1 MNFKWFIHKHMDLRT
16 TKYSAMAFEFFNNKG
31 KFLKG
36 NLHGHSNRSDGK
48 LTPEDVCH
56 AYIEKGYNFISIT
69 DHFLEMFNFP
79 ITLPE
84 LKIKNFT
91 VIPGAELHTSKMGN
105 GELWHVLALG
115 LKDKFTPPDQPNFLI
130 NPQSEN
136 IESLI
141 SRLFDAGAFVSLTH
155 PEWNG
160 MTLQDTLKIKEAH
173 AIEIYNHGCAIE
185 CDRGSGV
192 AVLDQLLNHGKKV
205 NIIATDDSH
214 FHIDDAFGGWVMV
227 KSEINNEE
235 SLLEALKNGHY
246 YSSQGPDFRDIKVQ
260 EGRLEVFCSPVEKI
274 IVSGYG
280 SATTY
285 KHKSNMESASFNLAL
300 LPQKKWLRVTIVDKE
315 GNKAWTNPIYD
326 Y

>member
-1 MNFKWFIHKHMDLRT
+1 MNLKWFIHRHKNLRT
-16 TKYSAMAFEFFNNKG
+16 TEYSAMAFEFFNNKG
-31 KFLKG
+31 KFFKG

-48 LTPEDVCH
+48 LTPEDVCDT
-56 AYIEKGYNFISIT
+56 YIEKGYNFISIT
-69 DHFLEMFNFP
+69 DHFLEMFNYP

-115 LKDKFTPPDQPNFLI
+115 LKDNFIPPDQPNFLV
-130 NPQSEN
+130 NPRSEN
-136 IESLI
+136 IESLL
-141 SRLFDAGAFVSLTH
+141 SRLFEAGAFVSLTH

-160 MTLQDTLKIKEAH
+160 MTLQDILKIKEAH

-192 AVLDQLLNHGKKV
+192 AVFEQILNHGKRV

-214 FHIDDAFGGWVMV
+214 FNVDDAFGGWVMV
-227 KSEINNEE
+227 KSEINSES

-246 YSSQGPDFRDIKVQ
+246 YSSQGPDFKNIKVKN
-260 EGRLEVFCSPVEKI
+260 GRLEVLCSPVEKI
-274 IVSGYG
+274 ILSGYG
-280 SATTY
+280 SSSAY
-285 KHKSNMESASFNLAL
+285 KHKSDMESAIFNLGL
-300 LPQKKWLRVTIVDKE
+300 LPQKQWLRVTIIDKS
-315 GNKAWTNPIYD
+315 GNRAWTNPIYE

>member
-1 MNFKWFIHKHMDLRT
+1 
-16 TKYSAMAFEFFNNKG
+16 
-31 KFLKG
+31 
-36 NLHGHSNRSDGK
+36 
-48 LTPEDVCH
+48 
-56 AYIEKGYNFISIT
+56 
-69 DHFLEMFNFP
+69 MFNYP
-79 ITLPE
+79 ITIPE
-84 LKIKNFT
+84 FKIKNFT
-91 VIPGAELHTSKMGN
+91 VIPGAELHTSQMEN

-115 LKDKFTPPDQPNFLI
+115 LKDQFTQPRQTNFLI
-130 NPQSEN
+130 STQSEN
-136 IESLI
+136 IESLS
-141 SRLFDAGAFVSLTH
+141 SRLYEDGAFVSLTH

-300 LPQKKWLRVTIVDKE
+300 LPQKKWLRVTIFDKE

>member
-1 MNFKWFIHKHMDLRT
+1 
-16 TKYSAMAFEFFNNKG
+16 MAFEFFNNKG
-31 KFLKG
+31 KFFKG
-36 NLHGHSNRSDGK
+36 NLHGHSNKSDGK
-48 LTPEDVCH
+48 LTPEEVCGT
-56 AYIEKGYNFISIT
+56 YIEKGYNFISIT
-69 DHFLEMFNFP
+69 DHFLGMFSYP
-79 ITLPE
+79 ITIPE
-84 LKIKNFT
+84 FKIKNFT
-91 VIPGAELHTSKMGN
+91 VIPGAELHTSQMEN

-115 LKDKFTPPDQPNFLI
+115 LKDQFTQPRQTNFLI
-130 NPQSEN
+130 STQSEN
-136 IESLI
+136 IESLS
-141 SRLFDAGAFVSLTH
+141 SRLYEDGAFVSLTH

-315 GNKAWTNPIYD
+315 GSKAWTNPIYD

>member
-1 MNFKWFIHKHMDLRT
+1 MT
-16 TKYSAMAFEFFNNKG
+16 FEFFNNKG
-31 KFLKG
+31 KFFKG
-36 NLHGHSNRSDGK
+36 NLHGHSNKSDGK
-48 LTPEDVCH
+48 LTPEDVCA

-69 DHFLEMFNFP
+69 DHFLGMFNYP
-79 ITLPE
+79 ITIPE

-91 VIPGAELHTSKMGN
+91 VIPGAELHTSKMEN

-115 LKDKFTPPDQPNFLI
+115 LKDKFTQPRQPNFLI
-130 NPQSEN
+130 NTQSEN
-136 IESLI
+136 IESL
-141 SRLFDAGAFVSLTH
+141 SYRLSECGAFVSLTH

-160 MTLQDTLKIKEAH
+160 MTLQDSLKIKEVH

-214 FHIDDAFGGWVMV
+214 FHIDDAAGGWVMV
-227 KSEINNEE
+227 KSEINSEE
-235 SLLEALKNGHY
+235 PLLEALKNGHY
-246 YSSQGPDFRDIKVQ
+246 YSSQGPDFKNIKVQ
-260 EGRLEVFCSPVEKI
+260 EGRLEVLCSPVEKI

-280 SATTY
+280 SATIY
-285 KHKSNMESASFNLAL
+285 KHKSGMESALFNLAL
-300 LPQKKWLRVTIVDKE
+300 LPQKKWLRITIIDKE
-315 GNKAWTNPIYD
+315 GNRAWTNPIYD

>member
-1 MNFKWFIHKHMDLRT
+1 
-16 TKYSAMAFEFFNNKG
+16 MAFEFFNGKG
-31 KFLKG
+31 KFFKG
-36 NLHGHSNRSDGK
+36 NLHGHSNKSDGR

-79 ITLPE
+79 ITLPK

-91 VIPGAELHTSKMGN
+91 VIPGAEFHTSKMGN

-115 LKDKFTPPDQPNFLI
+115 LNDKFTPPNQPNFLI
-130 NPQSEN
+130 NAQSEN
-136 IESLI
+136 IESL
-141 SRLFDAGAFVSLTH
+141 SARLLEAGAFVSLTH

-160 MTLQDTLKIKEAH
+160 MTLQDSHRVKEAH

-192 AVLDQLLNHGKKV
+192 AVLDQILNSGKKL

-214 FHIDDAFGGWVMV
+214 FHSNDTFGGWVMV
-227 KSEINNEE
+227 KSETNEE
-235 SLLEALKNGHY
+235 EALVEALKNGHY
-246 YSSQGPDFRDIKVQ
+246 YSSQGPDFKNIKVQ
-260 EGRLEVFCSPVEKI
+260 ERRLEVQCTPVEKI

-280 SATTY
+280 SASTY
-285 KHKSNMESASFNLAL
+285 KHKSNTESAIFNLSL
-300 LPQKKWLRVTIVDKE
+300 LPQKRWIRITIIDKN
-315 GNKAWTNPIYD
+315 GNRAWTNPIYD

>member
-1 MNFKWFIHKHMDLRT
+1 
-16 TKYSAMAFEFFNNKG
+16 MAFEFFNNKG

-69 DHFLEMFNFP
+69 DHFLKMFNYP

-115 LKDKFTPPDQPNFLI
+115 LKDKFTPPDQPNFLV

-141 SRLFDAGAFVSLTH
+141 SRLFEAGAFVSITH

-160 MTLQDTLKIKEAH
+160 LTLQDIIKTKEAH

-192 AVLDQLLNHGKKV
+192 AVCDQILNHGERV

-214 FHIDDAFGGWVMV
+214 FHVDDAFGGWVMV
-227 KSEINNEE
+227 KSKTNSEA

-246 YSSQGPDFRDIKVQ
+246 YSSQGPDFKNIKV
-260 EGRLEVFCSPVEKI
+260 ENGRLEVLCSPVEKI

-280 SATTY
+280 SSTAY
-285 KHKSNMESASFNLAL
+285 KHKSDMESAIFNLGL
-300 LPQKKWLRVTIVDKE
+300 LPKKKWLRITIIDKK
-315 GNKAWTNPIYD
+315 GNRAWTNPIYD

>member
-1 MNFKWFIHKHMDLRT
+1 
-16 TKYSAMAFEFFNNKG
+16 MAFEFFNNKG
-31 KFLKG
+31 KFFKG
-36 NLHGHSNRSDGK
+36 NLHGHSNKSDGK
-48 LTPEDVCH
+48 LTPEEVCGT
-56 AYIEKGYNFISIT
+56 YIEKGYNFISIT
-69 DHFLEMFNFP
+69 DHFLGMFNYP
-79 ITLPE
+79 ITIPE
-84 LKIKNFT
+84 FKIKNFT
-91 VIPGAELHTSKMGN
+91 VIPGAELHTSQMEN

-115 LKDKFTPPDQPNFLI
+115 LKDQFTQPRQTNFLI
-130 NPQSEN
+130 STQSEN
-136 IESLI
+136 IESLS
-141 SRLFDAGAFVSLTH
+141 SRLYEDGAFVSLTH

-185 CDRGSGV
+185 CDRGSGF

-285 KHKSNMESASFNLAL
+285 KHKSDMESASFNLAL

>member
-1 MNFKWFIHKHMDLRT
+1 
-16 TKYSAMAFEFFNNKG
+16 MAFEFFNNKG
-31 KFLKG
+31 KFFKG
-36 NLHGHSNRSDGK
+36 NLHGHSNKSDGK
-48 LTPEDVCH
+48 LTPEEVCGT
-56 AYIEKGYNFISIT
+56 YIEKGYNFISIT
-69 DHFLEMFNFP
+69 DHFLGMFNYP
-79 ITLPE
+79 ITIPE
-84 LKIKNFT
+84 FKIENFT
-91 VIPGAELHTSKMGN
+91 VIPGAELHTSQMEN

-115 LKDKFTPPDQPNFLI
+115 LKDQFTQPRQTNFLI
-130 NPQSEN
+130 STQSEN
-136 IESLI
+136 IESLS
-141 SRLFDAGAFVSLTH
+141 SRLYEDGAFVSLTH

-260 EGRLEVFCSPVEKI
+260 EGRLDVFCSPVEKI